1 MFRGRGFT
9 LVEILLVIAL
19 LVILASMAIPSYMM
33 YIKKAKV
40 ANFALSIASA
50 CARDA
55 MADCAS
61 RFVDAPTLYNLNSLQ
76 NCSNVNTAMGGVTI
90 LLDGSYTCAPNG
102 VASGTVKGMLAGV
115 GNYTAVCEFAQN
127 SVRCTVR

>member
-1 MFRGRGFT
+1 MKRGFT
-9 LVEILLVIAL
+9 LIELLLVIAL

-33 YIKKAKV
+33 YKNKAKV

-61 RFVDAPTLYNLNSLQ
+61 RFVDVPTPYNLNGLQ
-76 NCSNVNTAMGGVTI
+76 NCSNVNTAIGGVTI
-90 LLDGSYTCAPNG
+90 LLDGSYTCAPSG

-115 GNYTAVCEFAQN
+115 DNYTAVCEFAQN
-127 SVRCTVR
+127 SIRCSIR